1 MPFDWKQYLSFADEL
16 SKRSEEAALRSAVSR
31 AYYAAFCTARNHLR
45 RKGEQ
50 IPDSEQTHKIVWES
64 FQQRGKTYAAV
75 YQNGIRLRSRRR
87 QADYEDEI
95 KDISYLVT
103 EAMRD
108 AKNVFHW
115 LDKATAQNSS
125 I

>member
-45 RKGEQ
+45 VKGEQ
-50 IPDSEQTHKIVWES
+50 IPDSEQTHKVVWES
-64 FQQRGKTYAAV
+64 FQRRGKTYAAV
-75 YQNGIRLRSRRR
+75 YQNGVRLRSRRR

-95 KDISYLVT
+95 KDLSNLVT
-103 EAMRD
+103 EALRD

-115 LDKATAQNSS
+115 LDKAIAQDSS
-125 I
+125 T

>member
-45 RKGEQ
+45 AKGEQ
-50 IPDSEQTHKIVWES
+50 IPDSEQTHKVVWES
-64 FQQRGKTYAAV
+64 FQRRRKTYAAV
-75 YQNGIRLRSRRR
+75 YQNGVRLRSRRR

-95 KDISYLVT
+95 KDLSNLVT
-103 EAMRD
+103 EALRD

-115 LDKATAQNSS
+115 LDKAIAQDSS
-125 I
+125 T

>member
-45 RKGEQ
+45 GKGEQ
-50 IPDSEQTHKIVWES
+50 IPDSEQTHKVVWES
-64 FQQRGKTYAAV
+64 FQRRGKTYAAV
-75 YQNGIRLRSRRR
+75 YQNGVRLRSRRR

-95 KDISYLVT
+95 KDLSNLVT
-103 EAMRD
+103 EALRD
-108 AKNVFHW
+108 AKNVLHW
-115 LDKATAQNSS
+115 LDKAIAQDSS
-125 I
+125 T